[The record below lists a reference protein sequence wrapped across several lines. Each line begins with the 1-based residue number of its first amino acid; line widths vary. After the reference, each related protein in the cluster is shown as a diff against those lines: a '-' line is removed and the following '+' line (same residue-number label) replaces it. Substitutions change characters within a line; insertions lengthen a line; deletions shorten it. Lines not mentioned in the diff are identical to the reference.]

1 MANKKTSDEG
11 KENSARDI
19 KALEDQHEILRKKAK
34 EMFEDL
40 NLDEDESEDPQT
52 KANSDF
58 TAT

>member
-1 MANKKTSDEG
+1 MANKKTNDEG